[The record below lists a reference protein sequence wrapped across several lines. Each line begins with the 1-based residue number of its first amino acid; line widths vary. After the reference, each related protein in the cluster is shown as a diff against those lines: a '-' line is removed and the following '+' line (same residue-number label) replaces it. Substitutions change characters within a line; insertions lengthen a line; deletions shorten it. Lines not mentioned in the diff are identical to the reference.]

1 MSGGRCP
8 FRDKLR
14 RHWPAAY
21 RLLAPIGTNAIPMVK
36 AFHAVMDMEYDGQE
50 DSYYGMRR
58 LVREFDERIA
68 AGTLPQDLTEIPPL
82 RIRGRS

>member
-21 RLLAPIGTNAIPMVK
+21 RLLAPIGTEAIPMAR
-36 AFHAVMDMEYDGQE
+36 AFHAVMDLEMDMNEALVDGIP
-50 DSYYGMRR
+50 R
-58 LVREFDERIA
+58 LLREFDDRIA

-82 RIRGRS
+82 RIRERS